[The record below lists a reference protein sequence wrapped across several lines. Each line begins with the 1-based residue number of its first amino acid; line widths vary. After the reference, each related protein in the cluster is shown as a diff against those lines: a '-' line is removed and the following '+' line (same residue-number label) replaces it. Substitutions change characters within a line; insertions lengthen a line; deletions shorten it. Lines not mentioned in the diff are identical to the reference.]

1 MDQLQGMRV
10 FARVAELGSFA
21 RAADLMDMSRAMAS
35 SYVAQ
40 LEKHLGT
47 RLLHRT
53 TRKVTVSPEGAV
65 YLERC
70 RRILAELQAA
80 DDEMRHARA
89 RPQGKLRVDV
99 PVAFGRYLLMP
110 ALPTFTERYPEMA
123 LEVRFNDRIVDLT
136 AEHIDVALRAGE
148 IRSPD
153 LIAKRIASSRLV
165 TCGAPAY
172 FARAGM
178 PKTPAELRH
187 HRTIG
192 YLRSDASRPSEW
204 KFRHGRQGGQGSD
217 GVQKLKLG
225 FSLSF
230 NTSEPM
236 LISAFEGQGIVQTND
251 LLLGRAL
258 AEGRLIEVLRDYACE
273 GPPLSVV
280 YPRATQHLAKVRVF
294 AEFVAEIMRKYQAQS
309 RVPTSES

>member
-10 FARVAELGSFA
+10 FTKVAEFGSFA
-21 RAADLMDMSRAMAS
+21 RAANDMDMSRAMAS

-70 RRILAELQAA
+70 KRILAEIQAA

-110 ALPTFTERYPEMA
+110 ALPAFTERYPEMA
-123 LEVRFNDRIVDLT
+123 LEVRFNDRFVDLA
-136 AEHIDVALRAGE
+136 AEHVDVVV
-148 IRSPD
+148 RSGRVDAPD
-153 LIAKRIASSRLV
+153 LIARQITTSRLV
-165 TCGAPAY
+165 TCAAPAY
-172 FARAGM
+172 VARYGV
-178 PKTPAELRH
+178 PRTPADLRN

-192 YLRSDASRPSEW
+192 FLRTDTSRPSEW
-204 KFRHGRQGGQGSD
+204 KFRHGRD
-217 GVQKLKLG
+217 GVQKLKLN
-225 FSLSF
+225 FALSF

-236 LISAFEGQGIVQTND
+236 VMSAYEGQGIIQTTD
-251 LLLGRAL
+251 LLLGRAI
-258 AEGRLIEVLRDYACE
+258 AEGRVVELLKEYSCE
-273 GPPLSVV
+273 GPPFSVV

-294 AEFVAEIMRKYQAQS
+294 AEFAAEIMRNYQARARIP
-309 RVPTSES
+309 RVEP

>member
-1 MDQLQGMRV
+1 
-10 FARVAELGSFA
+10 
-21 RAADLMDMSRAMAS
+21 MSRAMAS

-70 RRILAELQAA
+70 KRILAEMQAA

-89 RPQGKLRVDV
+89 RPQGKLRIDV

-110 ALPTFTERYPEMA
+110 ALPAFTERYPEMA
-123 LEVRFNDRIVDLT
+123 LEIRFNDRYVDLA
-136 AEHIDVALRAGE
+136 AEHIDVVLRSGE
-148 IRSPD
+148 VKTPD
-153 LIAKRIASSRLV
+153 LIARRVATSRLV
-165 TCGAPAY
+165 TCAAPSY
-172 FARAGM
+172 LERHGM
-178 PKTPAELRH
+178 PRTPAELRD

-192 YLRSDASRPSEW
+192 FLRTDTSRPAEW
-204 KFRHGRQGGQGSD
+204 KFRQGRD
-217 GVQKLKLG
+217 GVQKLKLA
-225 FSLSF
+225 FALAF

-236 LISAFEGQGIVQTND
+236 VSSAYEGQGIIQTTD
-251 LLLGRAL
+251 LLLGRAF
-258 AEGRLIEVLRDYACE
+258 AEGRLVELLKEYSCE

-294 AEFVAEIMRKYQAQS
+294 AEFAAEIMRRYQA
-309 RVPTSES
+309 RAHFPAGER

>member
-1 MDQLQGMRV
+1 MRV
-10 FARVAELGSFA
+10 FTRVAEMGSFA
-21 RAADLMDMSRAMAS
+21 RAADVLDMSRAMAS

-53 TRKVTVSPEGAV
+53 TRKVTVSPEGAI

-110 ALPTFTERYPEMA
+110 ALPAFTERYPEMA
-123 LEVRFNDRIVDLT
+123 LEVRFNDRIVDL
-136 AEHIDVALRAGE
+136 AADHIDVALRSGE
-148 IRSPD
+148 VRSPD
-153 LIAKRIASSRLV
+153 LIARRIATSRLV

-172 FARAGM
+172 FARAGV

-204 KFRHGRQGGQGSD
+204 KFRQGRD
-217 GVQKLKLG
+217 GVQKLKLN
-225 FSLSF
+225 FALSF

-236 LISAFEGQGIVQTND
+236 LISAFESQGIVQTND
-251 LLLGRAL
+251 LLLGRGL
-258 AEGRLIEVLRDYACE
+258 ADGRLLEVLRDFSCE

-294 AEFVAEIMRKYQAQS
+294 AEFAAEIMRNYQA
-309 RVPTSES
+309 RARFPTSET

>member
-1 MDQLQGMRV
+1 MDQLHGMRV
-10 FARVAELGSFA
+10 FSQVAELGSFA
-21 RAADLMDMSRAMAS
+21 RAADVLNMSRAMAS

-70 RRILAELQAA
+70 KRILAELQAA

-99 PVAFGRYLLMP
+99 PVAFGRYLLLP
-110 ALPTFTERYPEMA
+110 ALPSFTKRYPEMQ
-123 LEVRFNDRIVDLT
+123 LEVRFNDRYVDLLG
-136 AEHIDVALRAGE
+136 EHIDVALRSGE
-148 IRSPD
+148 VKTPD
-153 LIAKRIASSRLV
+153 LIARRITSSRLV
-165 TCGAPAY
+165 TCGSPAY
-172 FARAGM
+172 FAEAGM
-178 PKTPAELRH
+178 PRSPADLRH

-192 YLRSDASRPSEW
+192 FLRADNSRPAEW
-204 KFRHGRQGGQGSD
+204 KFRHGRNGL
-217 GVQKLKLG
+217 QKVKLA
-225 FSLSF
+225 FALSF

-236 LISAFEGQGIVQTND
+236 VMSAYEGQGIIQTTD

-258 AEGRLIEVLRDYACE
+258 AEGRVVEVLREFSCD
-273 GPPLSVV
+273 GPPFSVV

-294 AEFVAEIMRKYQAQS
+294 AEFAAEIMRTYQA
-309 RVPTSES
+309 RARFPTTEG

>member
-10 FARVAELGSFA
+10 FSRVAELGSFA
-21 RAADLMDMSRAMAS
+21 RAAEVMDMSRAMAS

-53 TRKVTVSPEGAV
+53 TRKVAVSPEGAV

-110 ALPTFTERYPEMA
+110 ALPAFTERYPEMA
-123 LEVRFNDRIVDLT
+123 LEIRFNDRIVDL
-136 AEHIDVALRAGE
+136 AGEHIDVALRAGE
-148 IRSPD
+148 IRAPD
-153 LIAKRIASSRLV
+153 LIARRIATSRLV

-172 FARAGM
+172 FARHGM
-178 PKTPAELRH
+178 PRTPAELRN

-192 YLRSDASRPSEW
+192 YLRSDSSRPSEW
-204 KFRHGRQGGQGSD
+204 KFRQGRGGL
-217 GVQKLKLG
+217 QKLKLS
-225 FSLSF
+225 FALSF

-236 LISAFEGQGIVQTND
+236 VMSAYEGQGLVQTTD
-251 LLLGRAL
+251 LLLGKAL
-258 AEGRLIEVLRDYACE
+258 ADGRLVEVLREYSCE

-294 AEFVAEIMRKYQAQS
+294 AEFAAEIMRKYQTQA
-309 RVPTSES
+309 RIPTTES

>member
-21 RAADLMDMSRAMAS
+21 RAANDLDMSRAMTS

-70 RRILAELQAA
+70 KRILDEVQAA

-110 ALPTFTERYPEMA
+110 ALPAFTERYPDVA
-123 LEVRFNDRIVDLT
+123 LEVRFNDRFVDLA
-136 AEHIDVALRAGE
+136 AEHIDVVLRSGE

-153 LIAKRIASSRLV
+153 LIARRITSSRLV
-165 TCGAPAY
+165 TCAAPSY
-172 FARAGM
+172 IARHGM
-178 PKTPAELRH
+178 PQTPGDLRQ

-192 YLRSDASRPSEW
+192 FLRADTSRPSEW
-204 KFRHGRQGGQGSD
+204 KFKQGRD
-217 GVQKLKLG
+217 GTQKLKLS
-225 FSLSF
+225 FALSF

-236 LISAFEGQGIVQTND
+236 VMSAYEGQGIIQTTD
-251 LLLGRAL
+251 LLLGRAI
-258 AEGRLIEVLRDYACE
+258 AEGRVIEILKEYSCE

-294 AEFVAEIMRKYQAQS
+294 AEFAAEIMRKYQA
-309 RVPTSES
+309 RAKVPSIER

>member
-1 MDQLQGMRV
+1 
-10 FARVAELGSFA
+10 
-21 RAADLMDMSRAMAS
+21 
-35 SYVAQ
+35 
-40 LEKHLGT
+40 
-47 RLLHRT
+47 
-53 TRKVTVSPEGAV
+53 V

-110 ALPTFTERYPEMA
+110 ALPAFTERYPEMA
-123 LEVRFNDRIVDLT
+123 LEVRFNDRIVDL
-136 AEHIDVALRAGE
+136 AGEHIDVALRAGE

-153 LIAKRIASSRLV
+153 LIAKRIATSRLV

-172 FARAGM
+172 FARHGM
-178 PKTPAELRH
+178 PRTPAELRS

-204 KFRHGRQGGQGSD
+204 KFRQGRD
-217 GVQKLKLG
+217 GLQKLKLS
-225 FSLSF
+225 FALSF

-236 LISAFEGQGIVQTND
+236 VMSAYEGQGIVQTSD
-251 LLLGRAL
+251 MLLGRAL
-258 AEGRLIEVLRDYACE
+258 ADGRLVEVLREYSCE

-294 AEFVAEIMRKYQAQS
+294 AEFAAEIMRKYQMQA
-309 RVPTSES
+309 RVPTTDR

>member
-10 FARVAELGSFA
+10 FSRVAELGSFA
-21 RAADLMDMSRAMAS
+21 RAAEVMDMSRAMAS

-89 RPQGKLRVDV
+89 RPQGRLRVDV

-123 LEVRFNDRIVDLT
+123 LEVRFNDRIVDLA

-153 LIAKRIASSRLV
+153 LIARRIATSRLV
-165 TCGAPAY
+165 TCAAPAY
-172 FARAGM
+172 LARHGM
-178 PKTPAELRH
+178 PRTPAELRG

-192 YLRSDASRPSEW
+192 YLRSDSSRPSEW
-204 KFRHGRQGGQGSD
+204 KFRHGRDGQ
-217 GVQKLKLG
+217 QKLKLS
-225 FSLSF
+225 FALSF

-236 LISAFEGQGIVQTND
+236 VMSAYEGQGIIQTTD
-251 LLLGRAL
+251 LLLGKAL
-258 AEGRLIEVLRDYACE
+258 ADGRLVELLREYSCE

-294 AEFVAEIMRKYQAQS
+294 AEFAAEIMRKYQTRAH
-309 RVPTSES
+309 VPTMER

>member
-10 FARVAELGSFA
+10 FARVAEQGSFA
-21 RAADLMDMSRAMAS
+21 RAANELDMSRAMAS

-65 YLERC
+65 YLERAK
-70 RRILAELQAA
+70 RILAEVQAA

-89 RPQGKLRVDV
+89 RPQGKLRIDV

-110 ALPTFTERYPEMA
+110 ALPAFTERYPEMA
-123 LEVRFNDRIVDLT
+123 LEIRFNDRYVDLA
-136 AEHIDVALRAGE
+136 AEHIDVVLRSGE
-148 IRSPD
+148 IKSPD
-153 LIAKRIASSRLV
+153 LIARRIATSRLV
-165 TCGAPAY
+165 TCAAPSY
-172 FARAGM
+172 LARHGI
-178 PKTPAELRH
+178 PRTPAELRN

-192 YLRSDASRPSEW
+192 FLRADTSRPGEW
-204 KFRHGRQGGQGSD
+204 KFSQGRG
-217 GVQKLKLG
+217 GVQKLKLN
-225 FSLSF
+225 FALSF
-230 NTSEPM
+230 NSSEPM
-236 LISAFEGQGIVQTND
+236 VSSAYEGQGIVQTTD

-258 AEGRLIEVLRDYACE
+258 AEGRVVELLKEYSCE

-294 AEFVAEIMRKYQAQS
+294 AEFAAEIMRKYQVRA
-309 RVPTSES
+309 RVPTTEP

>member
-21 RAADLMDMSRAMAS
+21 RAADDLDMSRAMAS

-70 RRILAELQAA
+70 KRILGEIQAA

-89 RPQGKLRVDV
+89 RPQGKLRIDV

-110 ALPTFTERYPEMA
+110 ALPAFTERYPEMA
-123 LEVRFNDRIVDLT
+123 LEIRFNDRYVDLA
-136 AEHIDVALRAGE
+136 AEHIDVVLRSGE
-148 IRSPD
+148 VKTPD
-153 LIAKRIASSRLV
+153 LIARRVATSRMV
-165 TCGAPAY
+165 TCAAPGY
-172 FARAGM
+172 LARYGV
-178 PKTPAELRH
+178 PRTPADLRN

-192 YLRSDASRPSEW
+192 FLRSDNSRPADW
-204 KFRHGRQGGQGSD
+204 KFKQGRE
-217 GVQKLKLG
+217 GVQKLKLN
-225 FSLSF
+225 FALSF

-236 LISAFEGQGIVQTND
+236 VSSAYEGQGIIQTTD
-251 LLLGRAL
+251 LLLGRGI
-258 AEGRLIEVLRDYACE
+258 AEGRIVELLQEYSCE

-294 AEFVAEIMRKYQAQS
+294 AEFAAEIMRKYQARA
-309 RVPTSES
+309 RVPTTGT

>member
-10 FARVAELGSFA
+10 FARVADLGSFA
-21 RAADLMDMSRAMAS
+21 RAANDLDMSRAMAS

-40 LEKHLGT
+40 LEAHLGT

-70 RRILAELQAA
+70 KRILDELQAA

-110 ALPTFTERYPEMA
+110 ALPAFTERYPDVS
-123 LEVRFNDRIVDLT
+123 LEVRFNDRYVDLA
-136 AEHIDVALRAGE
+136 AEHIDVVLRSGE
-148 IRSPD
+148 IHSPD
-153 LIAKRIASSRLV
+153 LIARRITSSRLV
-165 TCGAPAY
+165 TCASPSY
-172 FARAGM
+172 IARHGI
-178 PKTPAELRH
+178 PQTPADLRQ

-192 YLRSDASRPSEW
+192 FLRADTSRPSEW
-204 KFRHGRQGGQGSD
+204 KFKQGRD
-217 GVQKLKLG
+217 GTQKLKLS
-225 FSLSF
+225 FALSF

-236 LISAFEGQGIVQTND
+236 VMSAYEGQGIIQTTD
-251 LLLGRAL
+251 LLLGRAI
-258 AEGRLIEVLRDYACE
+258 AEGRVIEILKEYSCE
-273 GPPLSVV
+273 GPPFSVV

-294 AEFVAEIMRKYQAQS
+294 VEFAAEIMRKYQARARIPS
-309 RVPTSES
+309 IEG